1 MSAPLIERECIP
13 HTFCLFLVNK
23 SFVWRQTLLE
33 EARYPQPSSRPSA
46 RLARGPG
53 SITTAVTIRH
63 ALGLWIPGSRASP
76 APRDDGCG

>member
-33 EARYPQPSSRPSA
+33 EARYPQPSSRGASEA
-46 RLARGPG
+46 REPGTHTPGPW
-53 SITTAVTIRH
+53 
-63 ALGLWIPGSRASP
+63 LWIPALALLG
-76 APRDDGCG
+76 RDDGVGCHTRE